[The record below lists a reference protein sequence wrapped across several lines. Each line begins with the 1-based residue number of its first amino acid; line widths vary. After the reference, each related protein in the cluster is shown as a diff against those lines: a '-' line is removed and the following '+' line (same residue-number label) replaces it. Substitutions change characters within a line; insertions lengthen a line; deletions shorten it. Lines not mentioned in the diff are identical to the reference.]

1 MEEVSNVLV
10 SSLSGIAVK
19 MVLVMAAIAVIYVIY
34 KLLETKLLNWIE
46 EIKEKRSR

>member
-1 MEEVSNVLV
+1 MEEISNVLV
-10 SSLSGIAVK
+10 SGLSGIAVK
-19 MVLVMAAIAVIYVIY
+19 MVLVMVAIAVIYVIY